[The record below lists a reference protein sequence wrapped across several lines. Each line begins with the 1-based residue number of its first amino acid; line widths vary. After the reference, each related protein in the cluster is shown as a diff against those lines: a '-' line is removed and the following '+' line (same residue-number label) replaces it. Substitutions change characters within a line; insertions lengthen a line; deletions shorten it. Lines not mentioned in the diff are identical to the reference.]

1 MDIYD
6 NGFAEDNVYGH
17 ITALLA
23 RFRPAAGEYFLDFG
37 CGFGRLAEVVS
48 TRFGLKYIGFDI
60 NQPGL
65 ESLRLR
71 GFEAR
76 YLDLADQ
83 EKAHAEVL
91 SSLPAGAKIAAL
103 CTIDTLEHLP
113 DPLVA
118 LQLIASIARGKDAPL
133 LVSVPNVAHA
143 DIGAKLAVGRFDY
156 TEAGLLDHTHM
167 QYFTSDRFSA
177 LMQSAGWHEV
187 HRNDVEML
195 QSDQHFPRHL
205 PVLSAKAPLAVMLAK
220 LREKVDAFG
229 HVNQFVRSYLPGPV
243 PAYAGHVPY
252 VAERESSEAPFLSVV
267 IRTVGKRIS
276 TLRESLLC
284 LSAQTCQDFEVIIA
298 GHNLDLPRQIAV
310 EGLLEELQDGVRGRA
325 QLLKVEGG
333 GRSAPLNAGFRHA
346 KGRYV
351 VAFDDDDLVFGDWV
365 ETFKDLEATNPGQ
378 LLRATAIAQDWDRV
392 RRPAGVLA
400 SRAISGMRSLYPSHF
415 ELLAHIV
422 ENRTPLHSIAFPRVL
437 FADLGFEFDPELS
450 TAEDWDLIIRVAPLC
465 GVACAG
471 NITAMYRLWKDGDS
485 SSVHH
490 DEFEWKSNYIRTLR
504 KIDAVPILLPAGSA
518 TKLRRMYVDLER
530 LQGQVDFDADTT
542 VLPTIDVD
550 DGQRL
555 EALRRRYYELVT
567 SRSWRITAPLRFAM
581 GVWRRHGRT
590 REPMIWLMDERD
602 LEYHIR
608 LILSSAS
615 WRWMRVLRT
624 VRREGA

>member
-17 ITALLA
+17 IAELLS
-23 RFRPAAGEYFLDFG
+23 RFRPGKGEYFLDFG
-37 CGFGRLAEVVS
+37 CGFGRLAEVIAA
-48 TRFGLKYIGFDI
+48 RHGINYIGFDI
-60 NQPGL
+60 NRPGL
-65 ESLRLR
+65 ASLQER
-71 GFEAR
+71 GFQSH
-76 YLDLADQ
+76 YLDLAD
-83 EKAHAEVL
+83 AEAAFAIVEA
-91 SSLPAGAKIAAL
+91 SLPAGACVAAI

-113 DPLVA
+113 DPLTA
-118 LQLIASIARGKDAPL
+118 LQLLARIANGRNAPL
-133 LVSVPNVAHA
+133 LVSVPNVAHN

-167 QYFTSDRFSA
+167 QYFTSDRFSS

-195 QSDQHFPRHL
+195 ESDQHFPNQL
-205 PVLSAKAPLAVMLAK
+205 PVLSAKAPLALMIAN
-220 LREKVDAFG
+220 LRAKVDSFG
-229 HVNQFVRSYLPGPV
+229 HVNQFVRAYLPGPV
-243 PAYAGHVPY
+243 PADVAHVPY
-252 VAERESSEAPFLSVV
+252 VAYPSVGGAPFLSVV

-284 LSAQTCQDFEVIIA
+284 LSAQTCQDFEVVIA
-298 GHNLDLPRQIAV
+298 GHNLDIDRQVAV
-310 EGLLEELQDGVRGRA
+310 EGLIEELQHDVRSRTR
-325 QLLKVEGG
+325 LLRVDGG
-333 GRSAPLNAGFRHA
+333 GRSAPLNAGFQNA
-346 KGRYV
+346 TGRYV

-365 ETFKDLEATNPGQ
+365 ETFKALEATNPGQ

-392 RRPAGVLA
+392 RRPNGELA
-400 SRAISGMRSLYPSHF
+400 SRAISGMRSLYPEHF

-437 FADLGFEFDPELS
+437 FSDLGFEFDPDLS

-465 GVACAG
+465 GVACAPK
-471 NITAMYRLWKDGDS
+471 ITAMYRLWKDGDS

-504 KIDAVPILLPAGSA
+504 KIDSAPMLLPVGSA

-530 LQGQVDFDADTT
+530 LQGKVDFDADST
-542 VLPTIDVD
+542 VVPNVETD

-555 EALRRRYYELVT
+555 EALRLRYHELVH
-567 SRSWRITAPLRFAM
+567 SKSWKISAPLRM
-581 GVWRRHGRT
+581 IMRIVRRHGRPT
-590 REPMIWLMDERD
+590 DPRIWHMNERD

-608 LILSSAS
+608 MIIGSAS
-615 WRWMRVLRT
+615 WRWTRILRMINS
-624 VRREGA
+624 GAH

>member
-17 ITALLA
+17 IAGLLG
-23 RFRPAAGEYFLDFG
+23 RFRPREGEYFLDFG
-37 CGFGRLAEVVS
+37 CGFGRLAEVVA
-48 TRFGLKYIGFDI
+48 TRHGLRYVGFDI
-60 NQPGL
+60 NVPGL
-65 ESLRLR
+65 ESLRAR
-71 GFEAR
+71 GFEAH
-76 YLDLADQ
+76 YLDLQDS
-83 EKAHAEVL
+83 EKAYAEVL
-91 SSLPAGAKIAAL
+91 ASLSAGVRIAAA

-113 DPLVA
+113 DPLEA
-118 LQLIASIARGKDAPL
+118 LRLIARIARGKEAPL
-133 LVSVPNVAHA
+133 LVSVPNVAHN

-187 HRNDVEML
+187 HRNDVEMME
-195 QSDQHFPRHL
+195 SDQHFPKQL
-205 PVLSAKAPLAVMLAK
+205 PVLSARAPLALMLAK
-220 LREKVDAFG
+220 LRERVDAFG
-229 HVNQFVRSYLPGPV
+229 RVNQFVRAYLPGPI
-243 PAYAGHVPY
+243 PADVSHVPY
-252 VAERESSEAPFLSVV
+252 VSHREANDAPFLSVV
-267 IRTVGKRIS
+267 IRTVGKRIG

-284 LSAQTCQDFEVIIA
+284 LSAQTCQDFEIVIA
-298 GHNLDLPRQIAV
+298 GHNLDLDRQVAV
-310 EGLLEELQDGVRGRA
+310 EGLIEELQPSVRSRTR
-325 QLLKVEGG
+325 LLKVDGG
-333 GRSAPLNAGFRHA
+333 GRSAPLNEGFGSSV
-346 KGRYV
+346 GRYV

-365 ETFKDLEATNPGQ
+365 ETFKALELTNPGQ

-392 RRPAGVLA
+392 RRPGGGLA
-400 SRAISGMRSLYPSHF
+400 SRAISGMRNLYPDHF

-437 FADLGFEFDPELS
+437 FADLGFEFDPDLS

-465 GVACAG
+465 GVACAP

-504 KIDAVPILLPAGSA
+504 KIDAMPMLLPPGSA

-530 LQGQVDFDADTT
+530 LQGRVDFDADAA
-542 VLPTIDVD
+542 VLPHVDID

-555 EALRRRYYELVT
+555 EALRRRYHELV
-567 SRSWRITAPLRFAM
+567 SSNSWKVTAPLRQLM
-581 GVWRRHGRT
+581 RIRRRHGRSID
-590 REPMIWLMDERD
+590 PMIWAMNERD

-608 LILSSAS
+608 VILASAS
-615 WRWMRVLRT
+615 WRWTRILRGL
-624 VRREGA
+624 RGP